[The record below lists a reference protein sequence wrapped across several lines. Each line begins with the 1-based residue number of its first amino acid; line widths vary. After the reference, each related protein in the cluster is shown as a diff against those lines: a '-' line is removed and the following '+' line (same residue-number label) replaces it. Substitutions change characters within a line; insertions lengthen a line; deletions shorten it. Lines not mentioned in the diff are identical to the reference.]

1 MGSPLQMSRFAR
13 FVGADPYVCPC
24 FETAPRRAVAKA
36 RHRERSA
43 AIYRLVIRD
52 INPAAIDLNYLLSLA
67 LFFGDGV
74 ISVIFFDFFGDG
86 ALPRNAPIR

>member
-1 MGSPLQMSRFAR
+1 M
-13 FVGADPYVCPC
+13 DE
-24 FETAPRRAVAKA
+24 ETFSSTGELLDIIFLLDKR
-36 RHRERSA
+36 
-43 AIYRLVIRD
+43 Y
-52 INPAAIDLNYLLSLA
+52 INPAVINLNYLLSLA